1 VSDDAKQREMS
12 KHLRRSLR
20 TMIERGPA
28 DALAYIVIGI
38 PVDRAPRVVHSL
50 ESADDS
56 YVILRAMLDQYDA
69 GRIVRGRP
77 PGSTETD

>member
-1 VSDDAKQREMS
+1 MADDAKQREMS
-12 KHLRRSLR
+12 EHLRRSIR

-28 DALAYIVIGI
+28 DALAYVVIGV

-50 ESADDS
+50 ESADDC
-56 YVILRAMLDQYDA
+56 YVMLRAMLDQYDQ

-77 PGSTETD
+77 PGSKETD